1 LDEIMMITTD
11 EYWLKQFLDRT
22 DEKNRKKPM
31 NKLLRL
37 KNIAIYWNA
46 KEQGFLGDVEK
57 FIVVD
62 KMTKM
67 ILKDD
72 TLQKNPY
79 VDYVISVTAEAKLIQ
94 NYKFDFAVPEYQFW
108 IDLNE
113 INIHLK
119 NSQFEQIVGMLETF
133 FAYNRMMMVER

>member
-1 LDEIMMITTD
+1 
-11 EYWLKQFLDRT
+11 
-22 DEKNRKKPM
+22 
-31 NKLLRL
+31 
-37 KNIAIYWNA
+37 
-46 KEQGFLGDVEK
+46 
-57 FIVVD
+57 
-62 KMTKM
+62 MTKM

-72 TLQKNPY
+72 TLTKNPY

-94 NYKFDFAVPEYQFW
+94 NYKFDFSVPEYQFW